1 MFGTNADIFILTL
14 LADITN
20 QLQSSSLNMCA
31 NTHTLRIFHIGGS
44 YQSIEIGTEDR
55 NSLLIQIQ
63 IELETCPPRLW
74 VLVYV
79 TSDHV
84 ALSQV
89 CPESTAS

>member
-1 MFGTNADIFILTL
+1 MFGTNADVFILTL

-20 QLQSSSLNMCA
+20 QLQSSSLNRRA
-31 NTHTLRIFHIGGS
+31 NTHTLGLFHIGGS
-44 YQSIEIGTEDR
+44 YQSIEIGTEDK
-55 NSLLIQIQ
+55 NSLLIQ

-79 TSDHV
+79 ASDHV
-84 ALSQV
+84 AFSQV